1 MAVIRSDLIG
11 VIHAPL
17 GISTVI
23 LRAGDTVP
31 EGAKVHESRLEGA
44 AATSA
49 IAPEVAEVDA
59 PAGNAS
65 SAVWAEFLEAQGVDV
80 PEDATRSQMI
90 ALWESHN

>member
-11 VIHAPL
+11 VVHAPL
-17 GISTVI
+17 GISTVV
-23 LRAGDTVP
+23 LRAGDAVP

-44 AATSA
+44 AETLVTD
-49 IAPEVAEVDA
+49 PEVAEVDA

-80 PEDATRSQMI
+80 PEDATRAQMI
-90 ALWESHN
+90 ALWESRN